1 MGKKEK
7 LGRDSAKKSK
17 KSTNKSQSD
26 HNATDGDIVKD
37 LSATLDDDGTLH
49 LDGMVLSPDGVVAH
63 RDSETAPQ
71 EDATELGQQLG
82 ARLLDAAGGRGFLA

>member
-1 MGKKEK
+1 
-7 LGRDSAKKSK
+7 
-17 KSTNKSQSD
+17 
-26 HNATDGDIVKD
+26 
-37 LSATLDDDGTLH
+37 
-49 LDGMVLSPDGVVAH
+49 MVLSPDGVVAH